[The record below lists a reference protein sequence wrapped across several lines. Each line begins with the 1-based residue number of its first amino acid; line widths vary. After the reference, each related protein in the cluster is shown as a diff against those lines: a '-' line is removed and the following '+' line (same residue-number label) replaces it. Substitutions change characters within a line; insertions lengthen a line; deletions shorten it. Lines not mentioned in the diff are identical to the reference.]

1 MSLVVI
7 NKNVEKVM
15 SDAKNISDEL
25 TNKMDE
31 YIQNGLQDELVE
43 IMKKYIPVIQ
53 KIYVIYYP
61 EVELYRGEY
70 GCVNDINDA
79 RKFASKKAAR
89 LAMDFDRYEKQILY
103 NGEIIFYGWRN
114 KDLWLRD

>member
-1 MSLVVI
+1 M
-7 NKNVEKVM
+7 NVREDIKKAM

-25 TNKMDE
+25 SNKTIEYIKSSLMDE
-31 YIQNGLQDELVE
+31 MVKVLKENLSIN
-43 IMKKYIPVIQ
+43 Q

-89 LAMDFDRYEKQILY
+89 LAMDFDRYEKQIFY

-114 KDLWLRD
+114 KDLWLKD